1 MATAKLKIMKENSMN
16 KLNWMM
22 MTLLLGTCLSALTG
36 CKTAEPASASSPT
49 MKYTCPMHPEIVRDA
64 PGNCPICGMTLVE
77 KH

>member
-1 MATAKLKIMKENSMN
+1 MN
-16 KLNWMM
+16 KMNAKMM
-22 MTLLLGTCLSALTG
+22 MLFPGAALAVLTG
-36 CKTAEPASASSPT
+36 CQTAEPATASSPT